1 MRKVKFIYN
10 PNSGEKSIVNNLDS
24 IIGIYQ
30 KNNITLI
37 PYRIDKNECIDKAFL
52 DIDDTYEHLLIAG
65 GDGTLDII
73 VNEMKRLDINLPV
86 GILPVGTANDF
97 AHSLGLEF
105 DIKKAV
111 EKIVSSKPK
120 KFDIGKINDK
130 YFINVASAGMFTD
143 VSQKINPD
151 FKNYMGKVAYYLTG
165 IEEAL
170 HLRAFNIKVK
180 SEELEYKGKM
190 YLMMVF
196 NGKTAGNLNL
206 SYKSEL
212 DDGYLDVIIFKDM
225 PIQKSI
231 PIFINV
237 LRGEHLENIN
247 DEDILYFIGDQVEY
261 DEHGKKYYTI
271 TLKSLSMIEAGE
283 SGILFST
290 RVYEDGII
298 VE

>member
-1 MRKVKFIYN
+1 MRKAKLIYN
-10 PNSGEKSIVNNLDS
+10 PNSGEKSIVNSLDF
-24 IIGIYQ
+24 IISIYQ

-52 DIDDTYEHLLIAG
+52 DIDDTYEHLIIAG
-65 GDGTLDII
+65 GDGTIDII
-73 VNEMKRLDINLPV
+73 INAMKNLNINLPV

-111 EKIVSSKPK
+111 DNIINSNPRN
-120 KFDIGKINDK
+120 FDIGKINYK

-151 FKNYMGKVAYYLTG
+151 FKNYMGKVAYYIAG
-165 IEEAL
+165 IEETL

-180 SEELEYKGKM
+180 SDEVEYKGNM
-190 YLMMVF
+190 YLMLVF

-206 SYKSEL
+206 AYKAKL

-225 PIQKSI
+225 PIPKSI
-231 PIFINV
+231 PVFINV
-237 LRGEHLENIN
+237 LKGEHLDNLNE
-247 DEDILYFIGDQVEY
+247 DDILYFKTKEIY
-261 DEHGKKYYTI
+261 
-271 TLKSLSMIEAGE
+271 IEC
-283 SGILFST
+283 
-290 RVYEDGII
+290 EDGLTTDIDGEKGPDFPLDI
-298 VE
+298 KCIEGGLEILGVDYS